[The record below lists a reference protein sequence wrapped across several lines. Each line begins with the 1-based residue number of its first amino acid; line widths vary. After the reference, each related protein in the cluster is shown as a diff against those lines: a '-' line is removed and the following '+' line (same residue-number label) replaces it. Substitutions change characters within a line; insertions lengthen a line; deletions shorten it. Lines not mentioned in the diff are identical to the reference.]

1 MTRRLPKAHPAR
13 HSWSD
18 TRRPIAALALI
29 AATICAPLAGSAEPE
44 PEGAEWTLV
53 KSSDDAEVRVYQ
65 RDAPSG
71 LREFRAVTRVQ
82 STIGGL
88 IALFTDV
95 EQMDEWVYRTREVRR
110 LEVVGDGEIYAH
122 TVIGMP
128 WPFEDR
134 DAVLHIRVTQ
144 DPVTHAVTIRID
156 STDSQDLPR
165 GHRVRMPLVRSVWTV
180 RPVEDGQAEVVFQ
193 GIGDPGGNLAS
204 PWLRWF
210 VDLSS
215 WQAPLSTLEGLRRQ
229 VAAGKTEG
237 RSVSYIVEA
246 P

>member
-1 MTRRLPKAHPAR
+1 MMTLRFSRAPSAR
-13 HSWSD
+13 HSSID
-18 TRRPIAALALI
+18 PRGLVAALALL
-29 AATICAPLAGSAEPE
+29 AATLCPPFAASAEPE
-44 PEGAEWTLV
+44 PAEWILV
-53 KSSDDAEVRVYQ
+53 KTSDDAAVRVYR
-65 RDAPSG
+65 RDTPAG

-95 EQMDEWVYRTREVRR
+95 EEMDEWVYRTREVRR
-110 LEVVGDGEIYAH
+110 LEVLGDGEIYAH

-144 DPVTHAVTIRID
+144 DPATHTVTIRID
-156 STDSQDLPR
+156 STDAQDPPQGR
-165 GHRVRMPLVRSVWTV
+165 RVRMPLVRSVWTV
-180 RPVEDGQAEVVFQ
+180 TPIEDGQVEVAFQ